1 LNVNDPKQ
9 TKPLQIQV
17 DLPNLG
23 RREILLCG
31 LIVVGVALIAGFGF
45 ADPSQQGRVA
55 FSFLSAVM
63 GGLIGFVAVAV
74 FIFIWQFF
82 QQQQQIVKTVI
93 VPVGSVAL
101 ISRHGRRMSVSHGP
115 EIKIN
120 EALGETYQL
129 IDMRER
135 QSDLEHTCK
144 SADRKDVKLTGFIV
158 WRIANVEAFLDRAQ
172 KPEEMMTRVM
182 KAAMMGVVGR
192 YEAKPLASRLDALPY
207 EIASSARGYLSAYG
221 VGLVSVFFTG
231 AELQGSSKS
240 DAEVEA
246 DHLLKIGQAAKEAG
260 ERALEHVEKMAQA
273 RAGR

>member
-1 LNVNDPKQ
+1 VAIG
-9 TKPLQIQV
+9 TAIIGG
-17 DLPNLG
+17 LG
-23 RREILLCG
+23 LASPAQGERVALSLA
-31 LIVVGVALIAGFGF
+31 GVAL
-45 ADPSQQGRVA
+45 
-55 FSFLSAVM
+55 
-63 GGLIGFVAVAV
+63 GGLMGLVLSGGILLL
-74 FIFIWQFF
+74 WQVMR
-82 QQQQQIVKTVI
+82 QSQGAQTII
-93 VPVGSVAL
+93 IPVGSVAL
-101 ISRHGRRMSVSHGP
+101 ISRHGRRMSVSPGP

-144 SADRKDVKLTGFIV
+144 SADRKEVKLTGFIV

-182 KAAMMGVVGR
+182 KAATMGVVGR
-192 YEAKPLASRLDALPY
+192 YEIKPLASRLDALPY

-231 AELQGSSKS
+231 AELQGSGKS

-246 DHLLKIGQAAKEAG
+246 DRLRKIGEAAKEVG
-260 ERALEHVEKMAQA
+260 ERTLEYDEKMAQA
-273 RAGR
+273 RAGRGS

>member
-1 LNVNDPKQ
+1 VNDPKQ
-9 TKPLQIQV
+9 TKPTQTPIPRLS
-17 DLPNLG
+17 
-23 RREILLCG
+23 RAEILLC
-31 LIVVGVALIAGFGF
+31 A
-45 ADPSQQGRVA
+45 
-55 FSFLSAVM
+55 
-63 GGLIGFVAVAV
+63 AVAV
-74 FIFIWQFF
+74 GTAVIGGLGLASPAQGERVALSLTGAILGGIMGLLLSGGIILLWQIIR
-82 QQQQQIVKTVI
+82 QTQGAQTII
-93 VPVGSVAL
+93 IPVGSVAL
-101 ISRHGRRMSVSHGP
+101 ISRHGRRVAVTPGP
-115 EIKIN
+115 EIKVN

-172 KPEEMMTRVM
+172 KPEEMMARVM
-182 KAAMMGVVGR
+182 KAAVMGVVGR

-273 RAGR
+273 RAGRGG